1 MCFRQWLIE
10 FLTVFILQCF
20 EKIFEKSWKN
30 LKLFSWKWVSLNS
43 KCLLRNPCYKFQST
57 GIGKIVRQL
66 SRSEEGEGVICEE
79 VRREALKVYKDWKG
93 LVESRV
99 QKKIEAK
106 HIEVACDED
115 TIKARQTTV
124 SLFRQAVIK
133 AKQNSSGLVFSTPF
147 KEKNFFSLFYLT
159 VRI

>member
-1 MCFRQWLIE
+1 M
-10 FLTVFILQCF
+10 
-20 EKIFEKSWKN
+20 
-30 LKLFSWKWVSLNS
+30 
-43 KCLLRNPCYKFQST
+43 RNPYYKFQST

-66 SRSEEGEGVICEE
+66 SRSEEGEGCEE

-115 TIKARQTTV
+115 TVKARQTTV
-124 SLFRQAVIK
+124 SLFRQAVLK
-133 AKQNSSGLVFSTPF
+133 TKQNSSELVHYLIHSSKTFLTFRNSFVSTIEELYF
-147 KEKNFFSLFYLT
+147 
-159 VRI
+159 

>member
-1 MCFRQWLIE
+1 M
-10 FLTVFILQCF
+10 
-20 EKIFEKSWKN
+20 
-30 LKLFSWKWVSLNS
+30 
-43 KCLLRNPCYKFQST
+43 
-57 GIGKIVRQL
+57 RQL

-115 TIKARQTTV
+115 TIKARQITV
-124 SLFRQAVIK
+124 TLFRQAVIK
-133 AKQNSSGLVFSTPF
+133 AKQNSSALVFRFSTPF

>member
-1 MCFRQWLIE
+1 ML
-10 FLTVFILQCF
+10 
-20 EKIFEKSWKN
+20 
-30 LKLFSWKWVSLNS
+30 
-43 KCLLRNPCYKFQST
+43 YKFQST

-147 KEKNFFSLFYLT
+147 KLQNREKLF
-159 VRI
+159 